1 MCTQPPMVG
10 IFSNA
15 PQAMEEID
23 QPGTSAAT
31 VSLIVNPSVSDIEDI
46 IGELRSVNEPDGSQF
61 RFIIHLR
68 HRDNTFRIS
77 GMEIRIGKMLFAAL
91 PVTEDNP

>member
-10 IFSNA
+10 VFSSA
-15 PQAMEEID
+15 PQAMEESD

-31 VSLIVNPSVSDIEDI
+31 VSLIVCPGISDIR
-46 IGELRSVNEPDGSQF
+46 ELIRELSCTADPDGSQF

-77 GMEIRIGKMLFAAL
+77 GMEIRIGKMVFAAM
-91 PVTEDNP
+91 PIAEENP